1 MTHDAN
7 DTDRPTEPALD
18 PAGFGAV
25 VRARR
30 GELGLSL
37 ADVAERVGCARSY
50 LSAIET
56 GRRATPSEEIVGRLE
71 GALELPEGELRRRA
85 EWARTPAGVRAGVAR
100 LRAASESASRTLA
113 ELAAS
118 GSLDEAYR
126 SGRLQALVAA
136 MGGKRDVAPAALPME
151 VPLINKVAAGYP
163 AGFTDLGYPARVAD
177 EYVRVPDL
185 SDPDAFAARVVG
197 DSMSPDYRE
206 GDVVVFSPARDLVDG
221 CDCFARLEPDDEST
235 FKRVYFEKGEDGA
248 ELIRLQPVNHRYP
261 ARTLPREKV
270 AGLYRAVKVVREV

>member
-1 MTHDAN
+1 MAGEDAGGSGVSVG
-7 DTDRPTEPALD
+7 EA
-18 PAGFGAV
+18 

-37 ADVAERVGCARSY
+37 AEVAERVGCARSY

-56 GRRATPSEEIVGRLE
+56 GRRAVPSRGIVAKLE
-71 GALELPEGELRRRA
+71 GALGLPEGELRRRA
-85 EWARTPAGVRAGVAR
+85 EWARTPVEVRADVAR
-100 LRAASESASRTLA
+100 LQAASASASRALA
-113 ELAAS
+113 ELAEA

-126 SGRLQALVAA
+126 SGRLQALVEA
-136 MGGKRDVAPAALPME
+136 MGGERDVAPVALPLE

-235 FKRVYFEKGEDGA
+235 FKRVYFEKGAGGE

-261 ARTLPREKV
+261 ARTLPRESV